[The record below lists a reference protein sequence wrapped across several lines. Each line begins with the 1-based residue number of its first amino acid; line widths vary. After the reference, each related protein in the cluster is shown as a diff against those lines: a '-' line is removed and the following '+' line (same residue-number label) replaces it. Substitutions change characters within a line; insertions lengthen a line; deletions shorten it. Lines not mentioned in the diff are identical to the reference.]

1 MLAVFALDG
10 HRKELAVV
18 AYINIEYTLAEGEGI
33 DDFRVFHIL
42 IEPDEGLRSA
52 VGEQTVQVVGGIV
65 INDVVDALEV
75 LPFHHFFLFQ
85 VIDHQA
91 THLGVVAGENEALA
105 VFVQG
110 HEGRIVEL
118 DTVQVG
124 HLPQFLRDQVQFG
137 DMREAPRCVHGRIG
151 LAGSGIVHK
160 GRYRAQRIPGER
172 VGGRQGILPHG
183 GQIGLL
189 VLPFGR
195 SPVVPNLAQRL
206 SIDGFKLVAE
216 VGAAV
221 GGPVIETDQ
230 VVVSVF
236 RSQVID
242 KSGTVQIGIGTHLKV
257 HCGTFR
263 FQTHHG
269 KHFFPAAHNAAEIH
283 FVVPA
288 QGATGSAAHPGF
300 QETGDAF
307 MVPARSVPSG
317 NGQVTPQGGNGLGVV
332 GPHLGAEN
340 VPPHPVAGIV
350 FVAHDQVG
358 IFVAEQLAVPF
369 AGRGDVIRHGHRRH
383 AELDVVLRQR
393 GGAAVAVVFPVGYQ
407 DQRRLHH
414 IDGVRCPHLL
424 VEGLAVLEH
433 PDHVGNVSGQ
443 ILVKKN

>member
-1 MLAVFALDG
+1 M
-10 HRKELAVV
+10 
-18 AYINIEYTLAEGEGI
+18 
-33 DDFRVFHIL
+33 
-42 IEPDEGLRSA
+42 
-52 VGEQTVQVVGGIV
+52 
-65 INDVVDALEV
+65 
-75 LPFHHFFLFQ
+75 
-85 VIDHQA
+85 
-91 THLGVVAGENEALA
+91 
-105 VFVQG
+105 
-110 HEGRIVEL
+110 
-118 DTVQVG
+118 
-124 HLPQFLRDQVQFG
+124 
-137 DMREAPRCVHGRIG
+137 
-151 LAGSGIVHK
+151 
-160 GRYRAQRIPGER
+160 
-172 VGGRQGILPHG
+172 GGRKGILPHG

-269 KHFFPAAHNAAEIH
+269 KHFFPAVHDAAEIH

-288 QGATGSAAHPGF
+288 QGPSGSAAHPGF

-307 MVPARSVPSG
+307 VVPARSVPSG

-383 AELDVVLRQR
+383 AELDVVLR
-393 GGAAVAVVFPVGYQ
+393 
-407 DQRRLHH
+407 
-414 IDGVRCPHLL
+414 
-424 VEGLAVLEH
+424 
-433 PDHVGNVSGQ
+433 
-443 ILVKKN
+443 